1 MLRRS
6 DGIPNDIAQL
16 RGLRLVIASEPEQ
29 GRRLAES
36 KLKQL
41 TGMGTLQARFLHREY
56 FEFDPTFKIFID
68 GNHKPEIRGTEN
80 AIWNRTKLI
89 PFSVSIPENEIDKT
103 LLGKL
108 KNEAPGILAWTVRGC
123 LDWQRQ
129 GKLGEPDSV
138 RKATSSYRDEM
149 DVFADFLEEC
159 CALGAGGKSTSEK
172 LYVAYKQ
179 WCSQRKENPLS
190 KKAFGS
196 RLKERGLEPAKLGS
210 GQRIWQGIAL
220 QDEEQIESLSTQ
232 QVIQ

>member
-1 MLRRS
+1 GDYAGQIPIESLMLRRS

-41 TGMGTLQARFLHREY
+41 TGMGTLQARFLHGEY

-103 LLGKL
+103 LLDKL
-108 KNEAPGILAWTVRGC
+108 KNEAPGILAWAVRGC
-123 LDWQRQ
+123 LDWQQQ
-129 GKLGEPDSV
+129 GNLGEPDSV

-149 DVFADFLEEC
+149 DV
-159 CALGAGGKSTSEK
+159 
-172 LYVAYKQ
+172 
-179 WCSQRKENPLS
+179 
-190 KKAFGS
+190 
-196 RLKERGLEPAKLGS
+196 
-210 GQRIWQGIAL
+210 
-220 QDEEQIESLSTQ
+220 
-232 QVIQ
+232 